1 MHAFPA
7 LPARLVSI
15 LGHPLL
21 VLPLALLLPMAAAGT
36 AGTARAAIGVAVC
49 AAVVMGWSW
58 WRVRRGHWRHVDA
71 SDVRERRDLN
81 VFLLPLLPPGALLA
95 LPQPQLAWRLALAA
109 AIVAVALLSARWC
122 KLSLH
127 AAFAV
132 YAALLLWAWHPGAGL
147 AMLAFAAA
155 IVASRLVLAR
165 HTLRDVVAGVVAGA
179 FAGLA
184 TWWTGAAP

>member
-81 VFLLPLLPPGALLA
+81 VFLLPLLAAGALLA

-132 YAALLLWAWHPGAGL
+132 YAALLLWAWRPGAGL

-165 HTLRDVVAGVVAGA
+165 HTLRDVVAGIVAGA
-179 FAGLA
+179 LAGLA
-184 TWWTGAAP
+184 TWGSGAAP